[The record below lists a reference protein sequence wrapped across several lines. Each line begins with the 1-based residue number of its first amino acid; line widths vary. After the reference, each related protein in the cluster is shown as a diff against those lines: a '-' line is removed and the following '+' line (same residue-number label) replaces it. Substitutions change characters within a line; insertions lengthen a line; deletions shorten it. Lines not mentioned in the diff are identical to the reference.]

1 MQHHTKPFIMAVCA
15 GSSVPARSGVEP
27 PAPLDA
33 FRGTKHPR
41 YSQTSVCQSDA
52 VARRIA

>member
-27 PAPLDA
+27 PGA
-33 FRGTKHPR
+33 FGRFWGNKAA
-41 YSQTSVCQSDA
+41 SVRSDFSLS
-52 VARRIA
+52 I